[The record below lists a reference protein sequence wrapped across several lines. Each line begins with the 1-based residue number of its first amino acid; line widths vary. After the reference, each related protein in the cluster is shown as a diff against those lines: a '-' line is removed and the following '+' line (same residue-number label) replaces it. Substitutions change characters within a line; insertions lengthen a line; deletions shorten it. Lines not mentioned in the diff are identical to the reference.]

1 MTKDYAR
8 LKYKIVKIL
17 HSHQAFIV
25 LIGVL
30 VLLVFVIMRI
40 NTFNNIGYD
49 EAYYTRETA
58 SLKSVQFNQEAIE
71 QIEALRDS
79 NVDEPA
85 VQLPGDRSNPFAE

>member
-8 LKYKIVKIL
+8 LKSKIAKII
-17 HSHQAFIV
+17 HFHQAFIV

-30 VLLVFVIMRI
+30 MLLVFVIVRI
-40 NTFNNIGYD
+40 NAFNNIGYD
-49 EAYYTRETA
+49 EAYYNSETA
-58 SLKSVQFNQEAIE
+58 SLKSVQFNQDAIE
-71 QIEALRDS
+71 RIEALRDS